1 MFQQILLFA
10 IFITGMLYI
19 VFDFR
24 NKASLRYI
32 SKPLTTLLI
41 ILLAVLQEPE
51 VSEYY
56 KYLIISGLVFSLAGD
71 IFLMLPKDRFIA
83 GLGSFFIAHLFFIFA
98 FASDFGP
105 YWGWGYLIPIA
116 IYAVVFLKIL
126 LPHTKKMTIPVIA
139 YVLVLLAFL
148 WQASGRGYV
157 LGGSSPALAFFG
169 AVLFVASD
177 SILAYDRFVK
187 GFKFASF
194 FIMLTYWLAQVFIA
208 LSI

>member
-1 MFQQILLFA
+1 MLQQVLVVGIFFSGLL
-10 IFITGMLYI
+10 Y
-19 VFDFR
+19 VFFNYR
-24 NKASLRYI
+24 NKENLRYI
-32 SKPLTTLLI
+32 FKPLTTLLI
-41 ILLAVLQEPE
+41 IILSVLQEPQ
-51 VSEYY
+51 VSESY
-56 KYLIISGLVFSLAGD
+56 KYFIIAGLVFSLAGD
-71 IFLMLPKDRFIA
+71 IFLMLPKDRFVA
-83 GLGSFFIAHLFFIFA
+83 GLGSFFIAHLFYISA

-116 IYAVVFLKIL
+116 ILAGVFLLVL
-126 LPHTKKMTIPVIA
+126 LPHTKRMTIPVIA
-139 YVLVLLAFL
+139 YILVLLVFL

-187 GFKFASF
+187 EFKFASI

-208 LSI
+208 LSV

>member
-1 MFQQILLFA
+1 MLQQILLFA
-10 IFITGMLYI
+10 IFISGLFFI
-19 VFDFR
+19 IFDYR
-24 NKASLRYI
+24 NKARLRYI
-32 SKPLTTLLI
+32 FKPLTTLLI
-41 ILLAVLQEPE
+41 ILLAVLQETE

-56 KYLIISGLVFSLAGD
+56 KYLIITGLIFSLAGD

-98 FASDFGP
+98 FSSDFGP
-105 YWGWGYLIPIA
+105 YLGWGYLIPLILYVA
-116 IYAVVFLKIL
+116 IFLKIL
-126 LPHTKKMTIPVIA
+126 LPHTKKMTIPVITYA
-139 YVLVLLAFL
+139 LVLLAFL
-148 WQASGRGYV
+148 WQASGRAYI

-169 AVLFVASD
+169 AVFFVASD

-187 GFKFASF
+187 GYKYATL

>member
-1 MFQQILLFA
+1 MLQQILLFA
-10 IFITGMLYI
+10 IFISGLLYI
-19 VFDFR
+19 IFDYR
-24 NKASLRYI
+24 KKASLRYI
-32 SKPLTTLLI
+32 FKPLTTLLI
-41 ILLAVLQEPE
+41 ILLAVLQETE

-71 IFLMLPKDRFIA
+71 VFLMLAKDRFIA
-83 GLGSFFIAHLFFIFA
+83 GLGSFFVAHLFFILA
-98 FASDFGP
+98 FAGDFGP
-105 YWGWGYLIPIA
+105 YWGWEYLIPIL
-116 IYAVVFLKIL
+116 IYVVIFLKIL
-126 LPHTKKMTIPVIA
+126 LPHTNKMSIPVVA
-139 YVLVLLAFL
+139 YALVLAVFL

-187 GFKFASF
+187 GYKFATL

-208 LSI
+208 LSV

>member
-32 SKPLTTLLI
+32 FKPLTTLLI

-83 GLGSFFIAHLFFIFA
+83 GLGSFFVAHLFFILA
-98 FASDFGP
+98 FAGDFGP

>member
-1 MFQQILLFA
+1 
-10 IFITGMLYI
+10 
-19 VFDFR
+19 
-24 NKASLRYI
+24 
-32 SKPLTTLLI
+32 
-41 ILLAVLQEPE
+41 
-51 VSEYY
+51 
-56 KYLIISGLVFSLAGD
+56 
-71 IFLMLPKDRFIA
+71 
-83 GLGSFFIAHLFFIFA
+83 
-98 FASDFGP
+98 
-105 YWGWGYLIPIA
+105 
-116 IYAVVFLKIL
+116 
-126 LPHTKKMTIPVIA
+126 MTIPVIA